1 MENVTW
7 RGAVVRYIEKRGG
20 DVRDML
26 ADASV
31 IGKPDGN
38 QESESRMGRKIC
50 QVVEELVNQR

>member
-1 MENVTW
+1 M
-7 RGAVVRYIEKRGG
+7 GAVVRYIEKRGG

>member
-7 RGAVVRYIEKRGG
+7 GAVVRYIEKRGG

-31 IGKPDGN
+31 IGNPDGN
-38 QESESRMGRKIC
+38 QESESRMGA
-50 QVVEELVNQR
+50 EDLSGG